1 MKIVNIS
8 SQTYTDFGIR
18 KVDQVVDSVMRDVLL
33 LSKVVLIVQ
42 ITRNTVRQS
51 GLRQTYPSAS
61 D

>member
-33 LSKVVLIVQ
+33 LSKVIIVQ
-42 ITRNTVRQS
+42 MTRNTVRQS

-61 D
+61 A

>member
-33 LSKVVLIVQ
+33 LSKVIIVQ
-42 ITRNTVRQS
+42 MTINTVRPS

-61 D
+61 A

>member
-33 LSKVVLIVQ
+33 LSKVVIVQ
-42 ITRNTVRQS
+42 MTRNTVRQS

-61 D
+61 A